1 MRRPG
6 ALRLLG
12 RGAAAP
18 APAPAPA
25 PPPAGPVAKAAAVLT
40 TGPPLVLP
48 GGVAVTRPWQVGILL
63 ATGAYYAAALRF
75 LHRRG
80 GVRTALRGEGG
91 WMDGIPAP
99 GGPPAA
105 GKAEF
110 KAPEFWDP
118 DFGGACTRPARR
130 EGRRRTDFDEKD
142 PWRDRAEAEEA
153 AEEAAEEEEE
163 GRPATE

>member
-1 MRRPG
+1 MRRP

-25 PPPAGPVAKAAAVLT
+25 PGPPPGPVARAAAVLT

-105 GKAEF
+105 GKPEF

-130 EGRRRTDFDEKD
+130 EG
-142 PWRDRAEAEEA
+142 
-153 AEEAAEEEEE
+153 
-163 GRPATE
+163 